1 MEETSKVVYMAPI
14 AYAVEIKFEGM
25 ICHSPD
31 DPKAEQDDY
40 GNANDLD

>member
-1 MEETSKVVYMAPI
+1 MEETSKVVYMAPT

-31 DPKAEQDDY
+31 GPKADQENYED
-40 GNANDLD
+40 AEEI